1 MITIYLDK
9 QVFSHLFNA
18 REEKYSLL
26 REKILSHKDEF
37 IFFYSNAHL
46 FDLQDDKTDIKYAE
60 MEFMQSIVDG
70 NRLIYEFPR
79 QEVMKQSPR
88 EAFETVGKVGD
99 FSWLDNFDV
108 SQLTD
113 EQLNAIKFI
122 RDLKIGTSTCSS
134 FAEIGILFVNQLKS
148 SSPFKSLMLISTM
161 LFIAFSC
168 SSVS

>member
-9 QVFSHLFNA
+9 QVFSHLFNE

-26 REKILSHKDEF
+26 RDKILSHKDEF

-79 QEVMKQSPR
+79 QEVMKQSLQW
-88 EAFETVGKVGD
+88 
-99 FSWLDNFDV
+99 S
-108 SQLTD
+108 
-113 EQLNAIKFI
+113 
-122 RDLKIGTSTCSS
+122 
-134 FAEIGILFVNQLKS
+134 LFHYKHS
-148 SSPFKSLMLISTM
+148 KTFG
-161 LFIAFSC
+161 
-168 SSVS
+168 